1 MSQRRAL
8 EQIELFLSTPD
19 PEVLSISGRWGVGKT
34 FAWDGRLAAM
44 RQSTPLRRYAY
55 VSVFGLRSLD
65 ALKTAIVQSTV
76 PLDGP
81 ELEPSV
87 ESFVEHISS
96 FAGLR
101 RLGEH
106 AARKGLNVFGKGAA
120 AVPYVGK
127 LADLLAPGAAL
138 LIRDQIIC
146 IDDIERAGQGLEVAD
161 ILGLVSSLRE
171 RRRCK
176 IILLLNEDGLGEQGR
191 KYRDYL
197 EKVVDQAIKFEPT
210 PEESASAAVDGQD
223 ALGAEL
229 VDRTIRLGIRNIRVI
244 RRIRR
249 FLGQIEPHM
258 AGLHP
263 GVAGRVVTSI
273 ALLGWCVFEPS
284 LAPAL
289 EHVRRYARF
298 GGLFTNEKRDIDELR
313 TDQLLQGYGFGSFDD
328 LDEVVLTGLQAG
340 AFDRDALVATLAAID
355 RELAKDD
362 VQQAVAK
369 PWTILRGGLGD
380 DVDDFVAAVAE
391 AIETHGRA
399 MTPID
404 ASTALHFLRELDRAD
419 EAERL
424 LPIYVEAQ
432 DGKTREFFAA
442 FDNDRGRLDPAIAAA
457 FDAKL
462 ANMPVTR
469 DPAQILLEMS
479 RTRSWNP
486 NDVAYLATIPD
497 GGFDRLLTELPDEDL
512 HAAITMALDF
522 GRMASTRPADAQVA
536 RRMAEALHRAAER
549 SAINRL
555 RLQTHLDTL
564 PPVAAASET
573 SRVSGQGGGSPNVI
587 PS

>member
-8 EQIELFLSTPD
+8 EQIELFLSRAD
-19 PEVLSISGRWGVGKT
+19 PEVLSIAGRWGVGKT
-34 FAWDGRLAAM
+34 FAWDGTLAAR

-81 ELEPSV
+81 ELEPTV

-101 RLGEH
+101 RLGEQ

-146 IDDIERAGQGLEVAD
+146 IDDIERAGQGLDVAD

-176 IILLLNEDGLGEQGR
+176 VILLLNEDGLGEQGR

-197 EKVVDQAIKFEPT
+197 EKVVDQAVKFEPT

-223 ALGAEL
+223 ALGRQLAE
-229 VDRTIRLGIRNIRVI
+229 RTVRLGIRNIRVI

-249 FLGQIEPHM
+249 FLRQIEPHM

-263 GVAGRVVTSI
+263 GVAGRVATSI
-273 ALLGWCVFEPS
+273 ALLGWCVFEPT
-284 LAPAL
+284 LAPDL
-289 EHVRRYARF
+289 EHVRRHARF
-298 GGLFTNEKRDIDELR
+298 GGLFTDEKRDIDELR
-313 TDQLLQGYGFGSFDD
+313 ADQLLQGYGFGSFDD
-328 LDEVVLTGLQAG
+328 LDEVILAGLQAG
-340 AFDRDALVATLAAID
+340 AFDRDSLVAILAGVD

-362 VQQAVAK
+362 VLQAIAK

-380 DVDDFVAAVAE
+380 DADSFAAAVAE

-399 MTPID
+399 MTPVD
-404 ASTALHFLRELDRAD
+404 ASTALHFLRELGRAD
-419 EAERL
+419 EADRL
-424 LPIYVEAQ
+424 LPIYVDAQ
-432 DGKTREFFAA
+432 DGKPREFYAA
-442 FDNDRGRLDPAIAAA
+442 FGNDRGRLDPAIVAA
-457 FDAKL
+457 FDARL
-462 ANMPVTR
+462 ATMPVAK
-469 DPAQILLEMS
+469 DAAAILLKIN

-486 NDVAYLATIPD
+486 DDIGYLATIPD
-497 GGFDRLLTELPDEDL
+497 DGFDRLLAELPDEDL
-512 HAAITMALDF
+512 HTAIAMALDF
-522 GRMASTRPADAQVA
+522 GRMQPTRPADAQLA
-536 RRMAEALHRAAER
+536 RKMADALRRAADR

-564 PPVAAASET
+564 PPAAAAQDGPDAA
-573 SRVSGQGGGSPNVI
+573 GQGGGAPDASLG
-587 PS
+587 

>member
-8 EQIELFLSTPD
+8 EQIEFFLSTSD

-34 FAWDGRLAAM
+34 FAWDGRLAAR

-81 ELEPSV
+81 DLEPSV

-106 AARKGLNVFGKGAA
+106 AARKGLNVFGKGVA

-146 IDDIERAGQGLEVAD
+146 IDDIERAGQGLDVAD

-176 IILLLNEDGLGEQGR
+176 VILLLNEDGLGEQGR

-210 PEESASAAVDGQD
+210 PEQSASAAVDGQD

-249 FLGQIEPHM
+249 FLRQIEPHT
-258 AGLHP
+258 ASLHP

-273 ALLGWCVFEPS
+273 ALPAGACSSPPSPQPWSTCDGMPDSAASSPTRRGTLTSCAPTSSCRATASAASTTWTRSSSPGSRPERLTGTRWSRPWRRSTASSRRTTCFRPS
-284 LAPAL
+284 LSPGRSCAA
-289 EHVRRYARF
+289 
-298 GGLFTNEKRDIDELR
+298 
-313 TDQLLQGYGFGSFDD
+313 D
-328 LDEVVLTGLQAG
+328 LGTMP
-340 AFDRDALVATLAAID
+340 T
-355 RELAKDD
+355 
-362 VQQAVAK
+362 
-369 PWTILRGGLGD
+369 T
-380 DVDDFVAAVAE
+380 
-391 AIETHGRA
+391 
-399 MTPID
+399 
-404 ASTALHFLRELDRAD
+404 
-419 EAERL
+419 L
-424 LPIYVEAQ
+424 LP
-432 DGKTREFFAA
+432 RW
-442 FDNDRGRLDPAIAAA
+442 RRPSRLT
-457 FDAKL
+457 DA
-462 ANMPVTR
+462 R
-469 DPAQILLEMS
+469 
-479 RTRSWNP
+479 
-486 NDVAYLATIPD
+486 
-497 GGFDRLLTELPDEDL
+497 
-512 HAAITMALDF
+512 
-522 GRMASTRPADAQVA
+522 
-536 RRMAEALHRAAER
+536 
-549 SAINRL
+549 
-555 RLQTHLDTL
+555 
-564 PPVAAASET
+564 
-573 SRVSGQGGGSPNVI
+573 
-587 PS
+587 